1 MNTREIAAEYRLA
14 HWAQI
19 LQDRAQSGLSI
30 RAYCKSVG
38 MHENVYFYWQRRLR
52 ETACEQL
59 SVPGFAEVS
68 LAVPKAQP
76 SPTGTVQPGGL
87 RIEVGDVQITVDSSY
102 PEDKLALLLRGLVQP

>member
-19 LQDRAQSGLSI
+19 MQDRAQSGLSI

-52 ETACEQL
+52 EAACEQL

-68 LAVPKAQP
+68 LAGPM
-76 SPTGTVQPGGL
+76 VQPASTGAVQLGEL
-87 RIEVGDVQITVDSSY
+87 RIEVGGVQITVDSGY
-102 PEDKLALLLRGLVQP
+102 PEDKLALLLRGLVQS